1 MIKVVNVVLN
11 GREMACEFWQLTD
24 REQANFFNGNGFY
37 PDNYFNGRASTQID
51 NITKLLN
58 PNGKEFITKL
68 YESMKGW
75 EELEAEI
82 GGEQ

>member
-1 MIKVVNVVLN
+1 MIKVVEVVLN

-37 PDNYFNGRASTQID
+37 PDNYANGRALIQID

-68 YESMKGW
+68 YESMKDW
-75 EELEAEI
+75 EELEKV
-82 GGEQ
+82 GGD